1 MKPAAPSD
9 RTPRAVYLGVKGS
22 VIALDASSGAQL
34 WATHLKGSGFVHV
47 VLDGTNLYA
56 TTHGEIFCLDPKTG
70 EGYWHNPLKGFGL
83 GLVSVCTEGVPSS
96 LLTLAAEFQRQQE
109 ADAAASVSAATAVQ

>member
-1 MKPAAPSD
+1 MMKPAPPD

-47 VLDGTNLYA
+47 VLDGDQLYA
-56 TTHGEIFCLDPKTG
+56 TTYGEVFCLDPKNG
-70 EGYWHNPLKGFGL
+70 EGRWHNPLKGFGL
-83 GLVSVCTEGVPSS
+83 GLVSIATESNPSS
-96 LLTLAAEFQRQQE
+96 SLPSAAAQHRQQQ
-109 ADAAASVSAATAVQ
+109 AAASCAATTAT